1 MNSGGLSSSVL
12 SQWHSAM
19 VAAGL
24 ARRTIAERM
33 RTAARVEAE
42 TRTPLLALDHLALAD
57 WIARGDVGPATRA
70 AWHSMLSAFYRWA
83 VLAGLRDDNPM
94 ERIKAARRPKRAP
107 RPISEEAMRRLLA
120 NSPDIATT
128 AMLLLAGYQGLRV
141 SEVARMHGNLIDPDA
156 RTLRVRGKG
165 GHELVMPAHPRVLA
179 LARRMP
185 TGYWFPSQRG
195 RHLGGR
201 TVSQRIRLHMIRN
214 RVQGT
219 AHSLRHF
226 FCTTLV
232 EHGADLRVVQELARH
247 SQLSTTAVY
256 VAASDVR
263 QRAALESIGGG
274 DPSWPCLSC

>member
-1 MNSGGLSSSVL
+1 MQDVRAALLWL
-12 SQWHSAM
+12 SQRPGVRPDAL
-19 VAAGL
+19 GL
-24 ARRTIAERM
+24 AGA
-33 RTAARVEAE
+33 
-42 TRTPLLALDHLALAD
+42 
-57 WIARGDVGPATRA
+57 
-70 AWHSMLSAFYRWA
+70 SMGASLA
-83 VLAGLRDDNPM
+83 VLAALDQPL
-94 ERIKAARRPKRAP
+94 ARVV
-107 RPISEEAMRRLLA
+107 
-120 NSPDIATT
+120 ATVSLT
-128 AMLLLAGYQGLRV
+128 LDYQGLRV

-256 VAASDVR
+256 VAASDTR

-274 DPSWPCLSC
+274 G